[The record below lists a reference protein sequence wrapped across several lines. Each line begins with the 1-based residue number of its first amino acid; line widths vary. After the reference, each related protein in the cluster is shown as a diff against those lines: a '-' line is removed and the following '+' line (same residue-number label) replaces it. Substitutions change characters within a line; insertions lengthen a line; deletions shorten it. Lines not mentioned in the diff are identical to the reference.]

1 MHSPHRADWTRKV
14 AVMHLDC
21 GHCKDASP
29 LPSTPSR
36 PRSVVALTPS
46 RYPKIVE
53 DLSNWQ
59 TRSVA
64 GSNGAMLVAAE
75 TSTVSWGTSVA
86 GELG

>member
-1 MHSPHRADWTRKV
+1 MAH
-14 AVMHLDC
+14 
-21 GHCKDASP
+21 G
-29 LPSTPSR
+29 
-36 PRSVVALTPS
+36 

-64 GSNGAMLVAAE
+64 GSNGALLVAAE
-75 TSTVSWGTSVA
+75 TSTISWGMSVA